1 MWDYEEDLYFT
12 DGNFI
17 VQYVYE
23 ETSVT
28 LADTGYNYLKSIYYA
43 LASLFSGFFFVLIKR
58 LRDVKQLNKFIHS
71 HKLKD
76 QADSIKHKIEALLN
90 KSVELDYKLSNQV
103 KINIFNVGRHIKN
116 ITSTQ
121 LQLESLRNSLIRN
134 EFRYD
139 DLSNNSLF
147 TKYLSN
153 KYEHSIKKSISRR
166 LSDSKEYFEYIFSNN
181 SLTQQL
187 FKDKDRGSSITI
199 IDFQKSLSSKLSL
212 TISST
217 FFAAALMISTYSIY
231 ETYITN
237 YYQVAAQEKLESKYL
252 NGISHY
258 KENYISEV
266 DMSQSVN
273 TVSDERLSL
282 RNSFFEFFVGG
293 NNNEIDQS
301 DPEAFAVLKVPSINL
316 KQYVTEGTNTENLQ
330 IGPGRYIG
338 SNYPDSF
345 NSNIAIAGHRT
356 TYGAPFENIDNL
368 DMGDEIH
375 LTYNNKNYVY
385 IVDEMHVVDVG
396 TGEYYLYNRGQ
407 ARITLTTCHPKYSAK
422 QRLIVTGVLKTIE
435 HY

>member
-1 MWDYEEDLYFT
+1 M
-12 DGNFI
+12 
-17 VQYVYE
+17 
-23 ETSVT
+23 
-28 LADTGYNYLKSIYYA
+28 
-43 LASLFSGFFFVLIKR
+43 
-58 LRDVKQLNKFIHS
+58 
-71 HKLKD
+71 
-76 QADSIKHKIEALLN
+76 
-90 KSVELDYKLSNQV
+90 
-103 KINIFNVGRHIKN
+103 
-116 ITSTQ
+116 
-121 LQLESLRNSLIRN
+121 
-134 EFRYD
+134 
-139 DLSNNSLF
+139 SNNSLF

-153 KYEHSIKKSISRR
+153 KYEHSIKKSILRR

-293 NNNEIDQS
+293 NNNKIDQS
-301 DPEAFAVLKVPSINL
+301 DPEALSL
-316 KQYVTEGTNTENLQ
+316 
-330 IGPGRYIG
+330 
-338 SNYPDSF
+338 
-345 NSNIAIAGHRT
+345 
-356 TYGAPFENIDNL
+356 
-368 DMGDEIH
+368 IH
-375 LTYNNKNYVY
+375 
-385 IVDEMHVVDVG
+385 I
-396 TGEYYLYNRGQ
+396 
-407 ARITLTTCHPKYSAK
+407 
-422 QRLIVTGVLKTIE
+422 
-435 HY
+435 